1 MYTMSENRKWHVWK
15 RYKVINDYIFLVYII
30 MFIYIKW
37 NVCVY
42 VKGVWENSYI
52 DYDVTG
58 FIKWYI
64 KSSRISS
71 SFINKITI
79 LVVKK
84 CV

>member
-58 FIKWYI
+58 FIMYY
-64 KSSRISS
+64 
-71 SFINKITI
+71 
-79 LVVKK
+79 
-84 CV
+84 